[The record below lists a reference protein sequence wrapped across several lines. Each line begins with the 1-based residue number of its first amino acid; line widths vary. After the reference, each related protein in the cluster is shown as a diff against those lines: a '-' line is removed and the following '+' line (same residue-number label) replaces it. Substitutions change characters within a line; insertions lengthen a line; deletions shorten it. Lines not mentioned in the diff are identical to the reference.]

1 MRPDQSGV
9 IALIRFTEGRRHLRL
24 YSTNIAAKPKVFEW
38 AKEYSSNM
46 PVVIFTYDDVVI
58 YSDDGEFEVLVKKE
72 LNLIK

>member
-24 YSTNIAAKPKVFEW
+24 FSTNIAAKPEVFEW

-58 YSDDGEFEVLVKKE
+58 YSVDDEFEDLVRKE
-72 LNLIK
+72 LSLIK

>member
-46 PVVIFTYDDVVI
+46 PVVIFTYDDIVI
-58 YSDDGEFEVLVKKE
+58 YSDDIEFENLVRKE
-72 LNLIK
+72 LGIQ

>member
-24 YSTNIAAKPKVFEW
+24 YSTNIAAKPEVFEW
-38 AKEYSSNM
+38 AKQYSSNM

-58 YSDDGEFEVLVKKE
+58 YSADTEFEDLVRKE
-72 LNLIK
+72 LNLVK

>member
-24 YSTNIAAKPKVFEW
+24 FSTNIAAKPEVFEW

-58 YSDDGEFEVLVKKE
+58 YSVDDEFKDLVRKE
-72 LNLIK
+72 LSLIK